1 MIPRIR
7 QIQITHYKS
16 IDRAVVDLEPF
27 TVLVGPNGAGKSNFL
42 DVLAFVQDCL
52 LNPVEI
58 ACRNHGGLDIFSRWS
73 TPQSEN
79 LPIGIRLFIDLPD
92 DSTADYAFQIEGD
105 WRVPYQVTREKCFIL
120 SRGRQRASFEISGG
134 QFLQEIPGIRPQL
147 SPDRLALSTA
157 SAAEEF
163 NPLFDFLLGMKF
175 YSIEPGRIDSL
186 PSSVPSETLE
196 FDGRN
201 AAAVLKAIQ
210 DRKPETHARI
220 ERLISTAVAGIR
232 GVTAYTSGQKLF
244 FDFSMEVGQDK
255 PVSLFGSSM
264 SDGTLR
270 ILGLLLAIYQLKKPT
285 VLAIEEPEST
295 IHPAAAELI
304 TQVLGSAAR
313 DRQVLIT
320 THSPDILDSKE
331 IRDDQ
336 IRVVTLEQ
344 GRTIIAP
351 MSKASRQAVRERLYT
366 PGELLRIDELGQDV
380 EEAKRA
386 AESLEIFAAPSSSN
400 L

>member
-27 TVLVGPNGAGKSNFL
+27 TALVGLNGTGKSNFL

-52 LNPVEI
+52 QSPLGHITLV
-58 ACRNHGGLDIFSRWS
+58 HGGMGIFSRWLMNQVH
-73 TPQSEN
+73 PR
-79 LPIGIRLFIDLPD
+79 LGIRLLIDLPD
-92 DSTADYAFQIEGD
+92 DLSADYAFQIATSPGS
-105 WRVPYQVTREKCFIL
+105 RHRIYREKCSMSF
-120 SRGRQRASFEISGG
+120 RGRPCVSFEVSEGR
-134 QFLQEIPGIRPQL
+134 FSQEIQGIRPQL
-147 SPDRLALSTA
+147 SPDRLALSA
-157 SAAEEF
+157 VSAAEEF
-163 NPLFDFLLGMKF
+163 RPLFDFLTGMRF
-175 YSIEPGRIDSL
+175 YSIQPGEMEWAPDSAPSDSL
-186 PSSVPSETLE
+186 AQN
-196 FDGRN
+196 GGN
-201 AAAVLKAIQ
+201 AAAVLKALQ
-210 DRKPETHARI
+210 DNAPETHARI
-220 ERLISTAVAGIR
+220 ERLMAKAVSGIR
-232 GVTAYTSGQKLF
+232 GVVASDLGQRLF
-244 FDFSMEVGQDK
+244 FDFSLDLGAPQPTMM
-255 PVSLFGSSM
+255 PASSM

-270 ILGLLLAIYQLKKPT
+270 ILGLLLAVYQLKRPT

-304 TQVLGSAAR
+304 TQVLADAAR

-336 IRVVTLEQ
+336 IRVVTMEQ

-351 MSKASRQAVRERLYT
+351 MSKASRQAVREHLYT
-366 PGELLRIDELGQDV
+366 PGELLRVDALGQDV

-386 AESLEIFAAPSSSN
+386 SESLEIFGSPAPSLS
-400 L
+400 